1 VNRRGVFG
9 GSTEPGAVRGR
20 IRRRPILG
28 GVIDEY
34 EAAAWNRSSDAVAE
48 FWNPTA
54 FHAWLRWMD
63 HLRSAD
69 TAQKEQ
75 TALVALAQLPRTT
88 SAAALT
94 AGTALGKS
102 VLQRPWYAAQAAR
115 EAGESW
121 EAIGDAMGLSGHNAQ
136 LWFQS
141 TAASMHLLR
150 NSRLTRVTWRFLLPN
165 CWIGSR
171 NRKYPIT

>member
-1 VNRRGVFG
+1 MQTATVIPLVLGCLVVTGACVALGYLIAKRNAQAQLRRDLRLPASLSIVERDLWL
-9 GSTEPGAVRGR
+9 TW
-20 IRRRPILG
+20 
-28 GVIDEY
+28 D
-34 EAAAWNRSSDAVAE
+34 
-48 FWNPTA
+48 A

-121 EAIGDAMGLSGHNAQ
+121 EAIGDAMKLSGHNAQ

-141 TAASMHLLR
+141 TAAEL
-150 NSRLTRVTWRFLLPN
+150 
-165 CWIGSR
+165 
-171 NRKYPIT
+171 